1 MQLPNTIPS
10 RRLFAKCSLFHV
22 AFLVICIK
30 LLSFAEA
37 ASATPLRNESD
48 RLALLAIKGQISDGP
63 NGILSSWNHS
73 LHFCMWG
80 GVTCSRRHPQRVIAL
95 NLRSQ
100 NLAGYLSPHIGN
112 LSFLRNIEL
121 PNNSFQGQIPPEIG
135 RLRRLRFFHLGNNS
149 FNGEIPS
156 NLSQCSELELLG
168 LYRNK
173 IAGKILPE
181 LGSLSNLKL
190 LDLNVN
196 YLIGHIP
203 PSLGNLSSLYVL
215 DLSFND
221 LYGNIPHDLGQL
233 LKLEVLQLVND
244 QLSGTIPSS
253 LYNLSSLTAFNL
265 AGNNLHGTI
274 PPDFGINLP
283 NIQWFSLGDN
293 QLEGPIPYSLSNASR
308 IVHLDFDRNR
318 FRGSVP
324 MNLENLQALLRFN
337 LGGNQLGGEKDDMNF
352 ITSLTNCSNLFF
364 LVLANNRFSGVLPSS
379 IANLSSQLTYLHL
392 GYNQISG
399 TIPSGI
405 ENLANLKYFVMGEN
419 HFTGS
424 IPIHLGKLQK
434 LEAVGLFNN
443 TLSGQI
449 PESIGNLT
457 RLYRLNLDGNDLQ
470 GSIPWS
476 LRNCQHLEELS
487 LARNNLHGT
496 IPKQLLYIPPLRML
510 FVDTNSLSGP
520 LPLDIDGLKN
530 LEILDVSDNKFSGE
544 IPSTLGTC
552 THLEFLYM
560 KVNSFQG
567 NIPSSLSS
575 LKGLQELDLSHNNLS
590 GQIPIYLEEFLFLQY
605 LNVSFNDLEGVVP
618 VHRIFQN
625 ASALSIQGN
634 RKLCG
639 GITKL
644 GLPPCSKLAP
654 KKHKKALPLIGIVI
668 SSVVVVLSLFLLSY
682 FLAHY
687 WLKKS
692 SKKSPIISSMGERFL
707 EVTYAELLKATDG
720 FSSANLIGV
729 GSFGFVYK
737 GILDQ
742 IGLTAAIKVLKLQQH
757 RAPKSFVA
765 ECKALRSIRH
775 RNVVKILS
783 VCSSID
789 FTGNDFKA
797 LVFEYMP
804 NGSLDTWL
812 HPNEEK
818 HNSTCLNFIQRLNVA
833 IDVAS
838 ALDYLHH
845 NCEAPVVHC
854 DLKPSNVLL
863 DEDMVAHVGD
873 FGLARIFSKDVGNC
887 SQTQSSSIGI
897 KGSIGYVA
905 PEYGMGGEVST
916 YGDVYSYGILL
927 LEMFTGKRPTD
938 DVFKDNLNL
947 HQLAKMAFPERV
959 IEIIDQRLLLE
970 GNVYISSNEDYNEM
984 RSRMHEC
991 LLSLVRISISCS
1003 VEAPKERSEMRD
1015 VMLELQGVKDFYLGV
1030 NKYKAKEKKV
1040 PMSLEGIS
1048 MVSTRLVIG
1057 ILMLSLALEAVKMI
1071 SNTSSSLLRHLNIAE
1086 YIYLQN
1092 AELSTI

>member
-1 MQLPNTIPS
+1 MQLPNTILS
-10 RRLFAKCSLFHV
+10 RRLFAEYSLFHV
-22 AFLVICIK
+22 TFLVICIN
-30 LLSFAEA
+30 LLCFAEA
-37 ASATPLRNESD
+37 ATPRNESD
-48 RLALLAIKGQISDGP
+48 RLALLAIKGQISNGP

-95 NLRSQ
+95 DLESQ
-100 NLAGYLSPHIGN
+100 NLAGYLSPYIGN
-112 LSFLRNIEL
+112 LSFLRIIEL
-121 PNNSFQGQIPPEIG
+121 SNNSFQGQIPPEIG
-135 RLRRLRFFHLGNNS
+135 RLRRLRILHLGNNS
-149 FNGEIPS
+149 FNGEIPG
-156 NLSQCSELELLG
+156 NLSQCSELKKFS

-173 IAGKILPE
+173 IAGKFPSE
-181 LGSLSNLKL
+181 LGSLSKL
-190 LDLNVN
+190 ILLSLADNH
-196 YLIGHIP
+196 LIGHIP
-203 PSLGNLSSLYVL
+203 PSLGNLSSLSGL

-221 LYGNIPHDLGQL
+221 LYGNIPDDLGQL
-233 LKLEVLQLVND
+233 LNLEILQLVND
-244 QLSGTIPSS
+244 QLSGAIPSS
-253 LYNLSSLTAFNL
+253 LYNLSSLISFDL
-265 AGNNLHGTI
+265 GINNLHGTI
-274 PPDFGINLP
+274 PLDFGINLP
-283 NIQWFSLGDN
+283 NIQWFSLRN
-293 QLEGPIPYSLSNASR
+293 NLLEGPIPYSLGNASR
-308 IVHLDFDRNR
+308 IVHLAIDGNR

-337 LGGNQLGGEKDDMNF
+337 LGDNQLGGEKDDMDF
-352 ITSLTNCSNLFF
+352 ITSLTNCSNLYF
-364 LVLANNRFSGVLPSS
+364 LDLAQNRFSGVLPSS
-379 IANLSSQLTYLHL
+379 IANLSSQLTYLVLDH
-392 GYNQISG
+392 NQISG

-405 ENLANLKYFVMGEN
+405 ENLANLNYLRMDWN
-419 HFTGS
+419 LFTGS
-424 IPIHLGKLQK
+424 IPIHLGKLPK
-434 LEAVGLFNN
+434 LEVIVLSHNRF
-443 TLSGQI
+443 SGQI
-449 PESIGNLT
+449 PESLGNLT
-457 RLYRLNLDGNDLQ
+457 RLYQLYLVGNDLQ

-476 LRNCQHLEELS
+476 LGNCERLQELS
-487 LARNNLHGT
+487 LGKNNFTGT
-496 IPKQLLYIPPLRML
+496 IPKQVLYFPPLRTLHVYM
-510 FVDTNSLSGP
+510 NSLSGP
-520 LPLDIDGLKN
+520 FPVDVDGLKN

-575 LKGLQELDLSHNNLS
+575 LKGLKELDLSHNNLS
-590 GQIPIYLEEFLFLQY
+590 GQIPRYLEEFLFLQY
-605 LNVSFNDLEGVVP
+605 LNLSFNDLEGAVP
-618 VHRIFQN
+618 EHRIFQN
-625 ASALSIQGN
+625 ASAMSIQGN

-668 SSVVVVLSLFLLSY
+668 SGIIVVLSLFMLSY
-682 FLAHY
+682 FLARY
-687 WLKKS
+687 RWKKS
-692 SKKSPIISSMGERFL
+692 SKKSSIISSLGERFL

-720 FSSANLIGV
+720 FSSANLIGE

-737 GILDQ
+737 GFLDQ
-742 IGLTAAIKVLKLQQH
+742 IGLTAAIKVLKLEQH
-757 RAPKSFVA
+757 RASKSFIA

-775 RNVVKILS
+775 RNIVKILS

-812 HPNEEK
+812 RPNEEQ

-845 NCEAPVVHC
+845 DCEAPVVHC

-887 SQTQSSSIGI
+887 SQTQTSSIGI

-970 GNVYISSNEDYNEM
+970 GNVNISSNEDYNEM
-984 RSRMHEC
+984 RSRMHQC

-1015 VMLELQGVKDFYLGV
+1015 VMLELQGVRDFYLGV
-1030 NKYKAKEKKV
+1030 NKYKAKEKKL
-1040 PMSLEGIS
+1040 PMSLEGPS
-1048 MVSTRLVIG
+1048 Y
-1057 ILMLSLALEAVKMI
+1057 I
-1071 SNTSSSLLRHLNIAE
+1071 SN
-1086 YIYLQN
+1086 Y
-1092 AELSTI
+1092 